1 MNLNTV
7 QSLQILAQ
15 LINQTRALPGEH
27 AQLAAALDCLAKA
40 TAAPDPAPA
49 PPKK

>member
-1 MNLNTV
+1 MNLTPA

-15 LINQTRALPGEH
+15 LIAQTRALPGEH

-40 TAAPDPAPA
+40 TAALEPAG
-49 PPKK
+49 PKK